1 VQPTNMQVERSLAAL
16 RLAAPAGSAVPAGA
30 LVADRHGAGADDL
43 PDGLLERLERAP
55 RVRPERLEE
64 ARERMA
70 AGDEPSAD
78 DLADRMVGRL
88 VCDRLR

>member
-1 VQPTNMQVERSLAAL
+1 MQPTNTQVERSLAAL
-16 RLAAPAGSAVPAGA
+16 RHGAPADGEPIAREQEMRTA
-30 LVADRHGAGADDL
+30 DL
-43 PDGLLERLERAP
+43 PEGLVERIQDTP
-55 RVRPERLEE
+55 GVRLDRLAE

-70 AGDEPSAD
+70 SGDEPTAD

>member
-1 VQPTNMQVERSLAAL
+1 VQPTNTQVERSLAAL
-16 RLAAPAGSAVPAGA
+16 RHKAPAEDDHVPASDDE
-30 LVADRHGAGADDL
+30 LRTTDL
-43 PDGLLERLERAP
+43 PDGLIERIQQTP
-55 RVRPERLEE
+55 GVRLDRLAE

-70 AGDEPSAD
+70 AGDGPTAD

>member
-1 VQPTNMQVERSLAAL
+1 VQPTNTQVERSLAAL
-16 RLAAPAGSAVPAGA
+16 R
-30 LVADRHGAGADDL
+30 HGAHEDVDELAPEEELRTVDL
-43 PDGLLERLERAP
+43 PDGLVERIQQTP
-55 RVRPERLEE
+55 GVRLDRLAE

-70 AGDEPSAD
+70 SGHAPSAD